1 MGQGQNTRR
10 QGRRRQS
17 FLRGA
22 LVLTGGMAV
31 VKVLGALFKVPL
43 TYVVGEYGMG
53 LFSVAYHF
61 FGPVFSLA
69 TVGFPVAVSRLVSEN
84 SSLGR
89 WNDVRQVKRVAMPL
103 FLGWGACGMGVMVLL
118 APLYC
123 RWVTGAAYALAPML
137 ALAPAVVLACAT
149 SVYRGY
155 YEGLGNMVPTA
166 FSQVLEAVVKLG
178 LGLAAAGAAV
188 SLAQKEYA
196 ARGTVLG
203 FSPGGED
210 QAMFLTLSLGAAGAV
225 LGVTAGALLSLVY
238 LGLRFRFHGDGT
250 VPRLY
255 RQSPPAKSPKE
266 TRKRLWSITLPIA
279 LGSLATNVA
288 GLIDATF
295 LQSRLGDVL
304 RQAPDRL
311 LGVYQGQLP
320 SAYLENPQTIP
331 TYLYGC
337 YTLAMTI
344 YLLVPGITQALGTS
358 ALPAV
363 TAAWA
368 RGSRNE
374 LRGRMENVVRVTALF
389 CFPAGI
395 GVSFFA
401 EPITRLL
408 YGEGESTSVIGES
421 LALLGVASLAAALSG
436 PLSSMLQAVGRAD
449 LPVKLLLA
457 AMAIKLG
464 ANWLLCGIPEVNIL
478 GAGVG
483 TLLCYLFLVVCQF
496 RCLRKAAGVPLSTV
510 SIFFRPLACALV
522 CGAGARSLYDFLRP
536 ALPAGQMGE
545 AAALLAA
552 GLGGVV
558 LYLGGLLLLRGIG
571 KRDLQSLPNGQKI
584 AKMLEKQGWI

>member
-1 MGQGQNTRR
+1 MGQGRKMR
-10 QGRRRQS
+10 SRGRRRQS
-17 FLRGA
+17 FLHGA
-22 LVLTGGMAV
+22 LVLTVGMAV
-31 VKVLGALFKVPL
+31 VKILGALFKVPL

-61 FGPVFSLA
+61 YGPVFSLA
-69 TVGFPVAVSRLVSEN
+69 TVGFPIAVSRLVSEN

-103 FLGWGACGMGVMVLL
+103 FLALGAAGIIVMTLL

-123 RWVTGAAYALAPML
+123 HWVTGAAYALAPML
-137 ALAPAVVLACAT
+137 ALAPAVLIACAA

-155 YEGLGNMVPTA
+155 YEGLGNMFPTA
-166 FSQVLEAVVKLG
+166 FSQVLEAVVKLV
-178 LGLAAAGAAV
+178 LGLAAAGAV
-188 SLAQKEYA
+188 ISLTQREYA
-196 ARGTVLG
+196 FHGTVLG
-203 FSPGGED
+203 FAPADGD
-210 QAMFLTLSLGAAGAV
+210 QAMFLTLSFGAAGAV
-225 LGVTAGALLSLVY
+225 LGVTAGSLLSLTY
-238 LGLRFRFHGDGT
+238 LALRFRFHGDGT

-255 RQSPPAKSPKE
+255 RQSPAARSSQE
-266 TRKRLWSITLPIA
+266 TRKRLWGITLPIA
-279 LGSLATNVA
+279 LGSLAANVA

-295 LQSRLGDVL
+295 LQSRIGDVL
-304 RQAPDRL
+304 REAPERL
-311 LGVYQGQLP
+311 LAVYQGQLP
-320 SAYLENPQTIP
+320 DAYRENPQAIP

-358 ALPAV
+358 ALPTV

-368 RGSRNE
+368 RGNKKE
-374 LRGRMENVVRVTALF
+374 LRSRMETVVRVTALF

-395 GVSFFA
+395 SVTALA

-408 YGEGESTSVIGES
+408 YGQGQSTTVIAES
-421 LALLGVASLAAALSG
+421 LALLGVASLAAAMSG
-436 PLSSMLQAVGRAD
+436 PLSSMLQGVGRAD
-449 LPVKLLLA
+449 LPVKLLIA

-496 RCLRKAAGVPLSTV
+496 RCLRRAAGVSLSTV
-510 SIFFRPLACALV
+510 GIFFRPLACALV
-522 CGAGARSLYDFLRP
+522 CGGGARFVYDLFRP
-536 ALPAGQMGE
+536 CLPEGQVGE
-545 AAALLAA
+545 AVGLLAAALT
-552 GLGGVV
+552 GGT
-558 LYLGGLLLLRGIG
+558 LYFAGLLLLRGIR

>member
-1 MGQGQNTRR
+1 MGQGRKTQG
-10 QGRRRQS
+10 QGRKRQS

-22 LVLTGGMAV
+22 LVLTAGMAV

-69 TVGFPVAVSRLVSEN
+69 TVGFPIAVSRLVSEN

-89 WNDVRQVKRVAMPL
+89 WNDVRQVKRVAMPM
-103 FLGWGACGMGVMVLL
+103 FLALGACGMTVMVLL

-137 ALAPAVVLACAT
+137 ALAPAVLLACAT

-166 FSQVLEAVVKLG
+166 CSQVLEAVVKLG

-188 SLAQKEYA
+188 SLTQREYA
-196 ARGTVLG
+196 SRGTVLG
-203 FSPGGED
+203 FTPADSD
-210 QAMFLTLSLGAAGAV
+210 QAMFLTLSMGAAGAV
-225 LGVTAGALLSLVY
+225 LGVTAGSLLALLY
-238 LGLRFRFHGDGT
+238 LALRFHFHGDGT

-255 RQSPPAKSPKE
+255 LQSPEARSPKE
-266 TRKRLWSITLPIA
+266 TRKRLWTITLPIA

-295 LQSRLGDVL
+295 LQSCIGDVL
-304 RQAPDRL
+304 RQSPERL
-311 LGVYQGQLP
+311 LAVYQGQLP
-320 SAYLENPQTIP
+320 DAYLENLQAIP

-368 RGSRNE
+368 RGNKKE
-374 LRGRMENVVRVTALF
+374 LRGRMETVVRVTALF

-395 GVSFFA
+395 GVTALA

-408 YGEGESTSVIGES
+408 YGDGQSTSVIAES
-421 LALLGVASLAAALSG
+421 LALLGIASLAAAMSG

-478 GAGVG
+478 GASVG

-496 RCLRKAAGVPLSTV
+496 RCLRKAAGVSLSTV
-510 SIFFRPLACALV
+510 TIFFRPLACALV
-522 CGAGARSLYDFLRP
+522 CGGGARFVYDFLRP
-536 ALPAGQMGE
+536 LLPGGQLGE
-545 AAALLAA
+545 GLSLLA
-552 GLGGVV
+552 GTILGAV
-558 LYLGGLLLLRGIG
+558 LYFGGLLMLRGIR

>member
-1 MGQGQNTRR
+1 MGQGRKTQG

-22 LVLTGGMAV
+22 LVLTAGMAV

-43 TYVVGEYGMG
+43 TYVIGEYGMG

-69 TVGFPVAVSRLVSEN
+69 TVGFPIAVSRLVSEN

-89 WNDVRQVKRVAMPL
+89 WNDVRQVKRVAMPM
-103 FLGWGACGMGVMVLL
+103 FLTLGACGMTVMVLL

-137 ALAPAVVLACAT
+137 ALAPAVLLACAT

-178 LGLAAAGAAV
+178 LGLVAAGAAV
-188 SLAQKEYA
+188 SLTQREYA
-196 ARGTVLG
+196 SCGTVLG
-203 FSPGGED
+203 FTPADSD
-210 QAMFLTLSLGAAGAV
+210 QAMFLTLSMGAAGAV
-225 LGVTAGALLSLVY
+225 LGVTAGSLLALLY
-238 LGLRFRFHGDGT
+238 LALRFRFHGDGT

-255 RQSPPAKSPKE
+255 LQSPAARSPKE
-266 TRKRLWSITLPIA
+266 TRKRLWTITLPIA

-295 LQSRLGDVL
+295 LQSRIGDVL
-304 RQAPDRL
+304 RQAPERL
-311 LGVYQGQLP
+311 LAVYQGQLP
-320 SAYLENPQTIP
+320 DTYLENLQAIP

-368 RGSRNE
+368 RGNKKE
-374 LRGRMENVVRVTALF
+374 LRGRMETVVRVTALF

-395 GVSFFA
+395 GVTALA

-408 YGEGESTSVIGES
+408 YGEGQSTSVIAES
-421 LALLGVASLAAALSG
+421 LALLGVASLAAAMSG

-478 GAGVG
+478 GASVG

-496 RCLRKAAGVPLSTV
+496 RCLRKAAGVSLSTV
-510 SIFFRPLACALV
+510 TIFFRPLACALV
-522 CGAGARSLYDFLRP
+522 CGAGARFVYDFLRP
-536 ALPAGQMGE
+536 LLPGGQLGE
-545 AAALLAA
+545 GLSLLA
-552 GLGGVV
+552 GTFLGAV
-558 LYLGGLLLLRGIG
+558 LYFGGLLMLRGIR